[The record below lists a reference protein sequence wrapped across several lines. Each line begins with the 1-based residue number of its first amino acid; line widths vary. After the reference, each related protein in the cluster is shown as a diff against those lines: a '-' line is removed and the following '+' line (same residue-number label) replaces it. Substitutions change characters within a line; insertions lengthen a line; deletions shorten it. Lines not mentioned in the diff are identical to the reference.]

1 MVMGI
6 DILINLFSLSTA
18 TSAVLCTALRVVRSM
33 LSTTGGDAR
42 QGLETLAATASAL
55 TWTSPPG

>member
-18 TSAVLCTALRVVRSM
+18 TLAVLCTALRVVRST

-42 QGLETLAATASAL
+42 QG
-55 TWTSPPG
+55 